1 MKAEKRPAL
10 PRRLERGR
18 LRFEEWRASRQSH
31 RIPESLWNEAVG
43 LAEEFGLHRTS
54 RALRLNYEGLKSRVG
69 RSREKRPGA
78 RRPVAGGAKG
88 SGFVPL
94 MSSGLF
100 GSEGSAEYK
109 RTDGSWMRVEWK
121 GSAPELSTLSESF
134 FHGER

>member
-1 MKAEKRPAL
+1 MKAKKRAEL
-10 PRRLERGR
+10 PQRLERGR
-18 LRFEEWRASRQSH
+18 RRFEKWRATRQSR

-54 RALRLNYEGLKSRVG
+54 RALRLNYDGLKSRVG
-69 RSREKRPGA
+69 RLREKTSGGKRTA
-78 RRPVAGGAKG
+78 APVAKA

-121 GSAPELSTLSESF
+121 GAAPELSTLSESF
-134 FHGER
+134 FQGGR